1 MQTGYSVTEEVSKEG
16 HFWTVMHYAAHYGH
30 IKILEFL
37 IEYLSTIENYHD
49 ILNLQTI
56 EGKTPLF
63 CAILSG
69 DI

>member
-1 MQTGYSVTEEVSKEG
+1 
-16 HFWTVMHYAAHYGH
+16 MHYSAHYGH

-37 IEYLSTIENYHD
+37 IEYISTFENYHD

-69 DI
+69 DIKI

>member
-1 MQTGYSVTEEVSKEG
+1 
-16 HFWTVMHYAAHYGH
+16 MHYAAHYGH

-37 IEYLSTIENYHD
+37 IEYISISTFENYHD

-69 DI
+69 DIKI